1 MDLIAL
7 TYCSRHFYRYEYIFL
22 IPSSQQRYPDG
33 GNLGGLQAP
42 EGSHKERDIKDVTDT
57 GRKVGVIL

>member
-7 TYCSRHFYRYEYIFL
+7 TYCSRHFYEYIFL
-22 IPSSQQRYPDG
+22 LLFSQQRDPDG

-42 EGSHKERDIKDVTDT
+42 EGSHKQRDIRDVTDT
-57 GRKVGVIL
+57 GRKVGVKL